1 MATGMAGLAYEWFDE
16 NDMSIGSGQSINVLP
31 DSAACYYVVG
41 TDTLGCQ
48 DADTVC
54 VEQVGL
60 SLDIEGDEVACY
72 GDQVTLEVLNPEGL
86 DVTYFWIHS
95 GETTPVVVITAMD
108 ITTYSVIVTNA
119 DLGCVDTLNHVI
131 DVIGF
136 NPLDIIITADPDSI
150 VLGETSQLTVNQD
163 PAYDYVWSASTGEL
177 VDPIYNPVVTPTGP
191 TTYCVTV
198 TDFDGCT
205 GVACT
210 SSPGVADPFCDE
222 RDVFIPNAFT
232 PNNSGENDML
242 CVRSNFIQSMELQ
255 IYNRWGDK
263 VFSSTDINNCWDGT
277 YNGQLLSP
285 DVFGYYL
292 NVTCPNGKSYFKK
305 GNITLLH

>member
-1 MATGMAGLAYEWFDE
+1 MFYCFRFE
-16 NDMSIGSGQSINVLP
+16 
-31 DSAACYYVVG
+31 YV
-41 TDTLGCQ
+41 C
-48 DADTVC
+48 
-54 VEQVGL
+54 
-60 SLDIEGDEVACY
+60 
-72 GDQVTLEVLNPEGL
+72 
-86 DVTYFWIHS
+86 IHIFLCRPAS
-95 GETTPVVVITAMD
+95 CFVN
-108 ITTYSVIVTNA
+108 VIVKGT
-119 DLGCVDTLNHVI
+119 T
-131 DVIGF
+131 IG
-136 NPLDIIITADPDSI
+136 
-150 VLGETSQLTVNQD
+150 
-163 PAYDYVWSASTGEL
+163 
-177 VDPIYNPVVTPTGP
+177 
-191 TTYCVTV
+191 TV

-255 IYNRWGDK
+255 IYNRWGEK
-263 VFSSTDINNCWDGT
+263 VFSSTDINNCCDGT